1 LVVLRIEYSDGSR
14 GSLTVSCMLTGSPA
28 SILEGITAS
37 KDFVTFWNNVTA
49 LNTLFHIMRE
59 DEN

>member
-1 LVVLRIEYSDGSR
+1 
-14 GSLTVSCMLTGSPA
+14 MLTGSPA

-37 KDFVTFWNNVTA
+37 KGFVVFWNSVTA
-49 LNTLFHIMRE
+49 PNTLFHIMRE